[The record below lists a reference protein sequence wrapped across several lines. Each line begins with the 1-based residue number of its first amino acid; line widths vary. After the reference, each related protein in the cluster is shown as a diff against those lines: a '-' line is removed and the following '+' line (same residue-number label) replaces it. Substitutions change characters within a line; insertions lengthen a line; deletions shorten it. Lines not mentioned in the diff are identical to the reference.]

1 MVRKAIGKM
10 TAIVRQGAIEQTGL
24 KKLLGLSGL
33 GPMPL
38 LSTPTVPV
46 GHIRNLRDGYEKFFI
61 DPMFCH
67 DIENKLRDPQ
77 PVAGQ

>member
-1 MVRKAIGKM
+1 
-10 TAIVRQGAIEQTGL
+10 
-24 KKLLGLSGL
+24 
-33 GPMPL
+33 MPL

-77 PVAGQ
+77 PVAGQELKAMAQMADVATAPTLVVS

>member
-1 MVRKAIGKM
+1 
-10 TAIVRQGAIEQTGL
+10 
-24 KKLLGLSGL
+24 
-33 GPMPL
+33 MPL

-46 GHIRNLRDGYEKFFI
+46 GHIRNLRDGYEKFFV

-67 DIENKLRDPQ
+67 DIANKLRDPQ